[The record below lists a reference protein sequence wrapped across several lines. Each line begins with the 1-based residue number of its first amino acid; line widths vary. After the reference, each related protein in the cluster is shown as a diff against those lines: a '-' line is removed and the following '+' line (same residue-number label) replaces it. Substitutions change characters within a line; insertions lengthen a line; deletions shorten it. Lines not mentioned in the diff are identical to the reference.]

1 MTYELLCLFQL
12 AKLISD
18 DGPNPRASWS
28 TFLNS
33 VCHEVPS
40 SQFRDWQR
48 ASFALA
54 MRYLPEAPV
63 TDPTPVPPP
72 MSETQGLATQQNLP
86 PPVPQQ
92 QYAPAATSTV
102 TGPLWTGHQQG
113 FAMTLPPLQQQPA
126 ITLAPYT
133 APTQAPAITLA
144 PYTAPSQAPA
154 TSTGA
159 YLTVS
164 I

>member
-12 AKLISD
+12 AKLMQD

-40 SQFRDWQR
+40 SKFRDFQVQ
-48 ASFALA
+48 SFQLA
-54 MRYLPEAPV
+54 MRFLPQRPV

-72 MSETQGLATQQNLP
+72 MSETQRLATHNLP
-86 PPVPQQ
+86 PQVPQQQQ
-92 QYAPAATSTV
+92 QYAPAATATV
-102 TGPLWTGHQQG
+102 TGPLWTAPLQQQG
-113 FAMTLPPLQQQPA
+113 IAMQPPPLQQQGMTLQQPPLQQQA
-126 ITLAPYT
+126 ITL
-133 APTQAPAITLA
+133 QQ
-144 PYTAPSQAPA
+144 YTAPSQAPA
-154 TSTGA
+154 TSTG
-159 YLTVS
+159 YITVS